1 MVTHLTDEE
10 LQEQKLDICE
20 KYKRDL
26 EFLKNGRARIEDT
39 LSHSGIDD
47 KTISKK
53 LEKLNKSID
62 TIETL
67 IEEFENLRLETPD
80 DDRFIYLTDEETDD
94 DAESTD

>member
-20 KYKRDL
+20 KYRRDL
-26 EFLKNGRARIEDT
+26 EFLKNGRTRIEDT

-47 KTISKK
+47 ATISKK
-53 LEKLNKSID
+53 LEKLNKSIN
-62 TIETL
+62 TIENL
-67 IEEFENLRLETPD
+67 IEEFENRRLETPD
-80 DDRFIYLTDEETDD
+80 DDRFIYLTDEEADD